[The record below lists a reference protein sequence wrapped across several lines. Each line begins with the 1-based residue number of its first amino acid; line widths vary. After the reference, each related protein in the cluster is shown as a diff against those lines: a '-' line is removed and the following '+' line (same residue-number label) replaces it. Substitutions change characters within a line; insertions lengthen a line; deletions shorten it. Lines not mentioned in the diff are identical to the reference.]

1 MKRSNGEKS
10 FDAFNVV
17 LMLLIIVITV
27 YPILYVVFASFSSPA
42 LFVRNTSVVLWR
54 PLGFS
59 LASYKAVF
67 SNINIWNGYRNTIFV
82 VVVGVALNIV
92 MTIMAGYVLSRPNLM
107 LRRFLN
113 LFCMF
118 TMYFNGGIVPTYL
131 IVKGYGLQD
140 SRLALIIPV
149 AINTYNM
156 IIMRSACENVPESLI
171 EAARVDG
178 ASHLRI
184 LIKIMVPVLSPT
196 IAVLVLYYGVKHWNS
211 WFDALIYMRTR
222 SKYPLQLF
230 LREMIIE
237 NTAASTARSAS
248 DDESLTEQTIKY
260 ATIIVAT
267 VPILLLYPFLQKFF
281 VKGIMVGAVKG

>member
-1 MKRSNGEKS
+1 MKRSIGEKS

-17 LMLLIIVITV
+17 LMLLIIIITV

-42 LFVRNTSVVLWR
+42 LFVRNTSAVLWR

-92 MTIMAGYVLSRPNLM
+92 MTVMAGYVLSRPNLM

-118 TMYFNGGIVPTYL
+118 TMYFSGGVVPTYL

-140 SRLALIIPV
+140 SRLALILPV

-184 LIKIMVPVLSPT
+184 LIKVMVPVLSPT
-196 IAVLVLYYGVKHWNS
+196 IAVLVLYYGVKHWNA

-267 VPILLLYPFLQKFF
+267 VPILMLYPFLQRFF

>member
-1 MKRSNGEKS
+1 MKRSIGEKS
-10 FDAFNVV
+10 FDTFNVV
-17 LMLLIIVITV
+17 LMLLIIIITV

-42 LFVRNTSVVLWR
+42 LFVRNTSAVLWR

-92 MTIMAGYVLSRPNLM
+92 MTVMAGYVLSRPNLM

-118 TMYFNGGIVPTYL
+118 TMYFSGGVVPTYL

-140 SRLALIIPV
+140 SRLALILPV

-184 LIKIMVPVLSPT
+184 LIKVMVPVLSPT
-196 IAVLVLYYGVKHWNS
+196 IAVLVLYYGVKHWNA

-267 VPILLLYPFLQKFF
+267 VPILMLYPFLQRFF

>member
-1 MKRSNGEKS
+1 MKRSIGEKS
-10 FDAFNVV
+10 FDTFNVV
-17 LMLLIIVITV
+17 LMLLIIIITV

-42 LFVRNTSVVLWR
+42 LFVRNTSAVLWR

-92 MTIMAGYVLSRPNLM
+92 MTVMAGYVLSRPNLM

-118 TMYFNGGIVPTYL
+118 TMYFSGGVVPTYL

-140 SRLALIIPV
+140 SRLALILPV
-149 AINTYNM
+149 AINTYNL

-184 LIKIMVPVLSPT
+184 LIKVMVPVLSPT
-196 IAVLVLYYGVKHWNS
+196 IAVLVLYYGVKHWNA

-267 VPILLLYPFLQKFF
+267 VPILMLYPFLQRFF